1 MKKTGEKYSPTYWD
15 HKGKYEKEYHEIYD
29 NYIPD
34 MGSCDLMAAELIRCL
49 SKIYYDIY
57 NNGGCNLD
65 MDYSKY
71 MLCFVAENLPADF
84 RDAWDHIVKMV
95 TAEGF
100 YGSNGLSDKDAKT
113 LDEIIDQAVLYSHAK
128 LMA

>member
-1 MKKTGEKYSPTYWD
+1 MKNTEEKYLPTYWNN
-15 HKGKYEKEYHEIYD
+15 KGKYQKEYEDISRD
-29 NYIPD
+29 FIPAS
-34 MGSCDLMAAELIRCL
+34 GSCDLMAAELIRCL
-49 SKIYYDIY
+49 TDIYHDVY
-57 NNGGCNLD
+57 NNGAFNLD
-65 MDYSKY
+65 TDYFKY
-71 MLCFVAENLPADF
+71 ELGFVTVNLPADF

-100 YGSNGLSDKDAKT
+100 YGSKGLSDKDAKT